1 MIMKKLLTLLL
12 FACIFVTGCDKNSL
26 KDAQSK
32 LETAHNYTASIVVSI
47 KGDFEKNDITYR
59 TRNKV
64 TIDRITG
71 TAKINADITTNNE
84 TRSETYYIKTD
95 KDNATT
101 YKKVDGI
108 YNATTEKKDQNSL
121 YYITAFINE
130 NSEVLRKEHIDNKTC
145 YVIVLKKDRIASFL
159 SSYYDVSF
167 INKDKISVTDD
178 ALIYIHV
185 DKNNNIESIEAGD
198 EKPYNVFDLNDGK
211 DFIITLKFNPSTN
224 KTSIEIGDAGRG
236 TPLSEDYEK
245 AMSWINDEK
254 TWNDIYAAK
263 THDYIQIVADG
274 EIPVFNK
281 EEKKWVAKT
290 KDDEDDKNQKIAA
303 SVLNEIDVD
312 NSSTKNDEDDD
323 LPF

>member
-1 MIMKKLLTLLL
+1 MKKLLTLLL

-185 DKNNNIESIEAGD
+185 DKNNNIESIEADFTKIVKYNNKSLERFYLLIDYVSFNENDEVKIPSQILENSVD
-198 EKPYNVFDLNDGK
+198 EKVLSIRRYAIDYVKEVNGLKLGNTITTNTIGYTIDSANLTVVDDVVKNGIIIIDGYTIEVQDGK
-211 DFIITLKFNPSTN
+211 I
-224 KTSIEIGDAGRG
+224 SI
-236 TPLSEDYEK
+236 PVLSE
-245 AMSWINDEK
+245 
-254 TWNDIYAAK
+254 
-263 THDYIQIVADG
+263 
-274 EIPVFNK
+274 
-281 EEKKWVAKT
+281 
-290 KDDEDDKNQKIAA
+290 
-303 SVLNEIDVD
+303 
-312 NSSTKNDEDDD
+312 
-323 LPF
+323 

>member
-1 MIMKKLLTLLL
+1 MKKLLTLLL

-26 KDAQSK
+26 KDAQAK

-84 TRSETYYIKTD
+84 TTSETYYIKTD

-130 NSEVLRKEHIDNKTC
+130 NSEVLRKEHIDDKTC

-185 DKNNNIESIEAGD
+185 DKNNNIESIEA
-198 EKPYNVFDLNDGK
+198 
-211 DFIITLKFNPSTN
+211 DFT
-224 KTSIEIGDAGRG
+224 EI
-236 TPLSEDYEK
+236 
-245 AMSWINDEK
+245 
-254 TWNDIYAAK
+254 
-263 THDYIQIVADG
+263 V
-274 EIPVFNK
+274 
-281 EEKKWVAKT
+281 
-290 KDDEDDKNQKIAA
+290 
-303 SVLNEIDVD
+303 
-312 NSSTKNDEDDD
+312 
-323 LPF
+323 

>member
-1 MIMKKLLTLLL
+1 MKKLLTLLL

-26 KDAQSK
+26 KDAQAK

-130 NSEVLRKEHIDNKTC
+130 NSEVLRKEHIDDKTC

-185 DKNNNIESIEAGD
+185 DKNNNIESIEADFTEIVKYNNKSLERFYLLIDYVSFNENDEVKIPSQILENSVD
-198 EKPYNVFDLNDGK
+198 EKVLSIRRYAIDYVKEVNGLKLGNTITTNTIGYTIDSANLTVVDDVVKNGIIIIDGYTIEVQDGK
-211 DFIITLKFNPSTN
+211 I
-224 KTSIEIGDAGRG
+224 SI
-236 TPLSEDYEK
+236 PVLSE
-245 AMSWINDEK
+245 
-254 TWNDIYAAK
+254 
-263 THDYIQIVADG
+263 
-274 EIPVFNK
+274 
-281 EEKKWVAKT
+281 
-290 KDDEDDKNQKIAA
+290 
-303 SVLNEIDVD
+303 
-312 NSSTKNDEDDD
+312 
-323 LPF
+323 

>member
-1 MIMKKLLTLLL
+1 MKKLLTLLL

-185 DKNNNIESIEAGD
+185 DKNNNIESIEADFTEIVKYNNKSLERFYLLIDYVSFNENDEVKIPSQILENSVD
-198 EKPYNVFDLNDGK
+198 EKVL
-211 DFIITLKFNPSTN
+211 
-224 KTSIEIGDAGRG
+224 SIN
-236 TPLSEDYEK
+236 LS
-245 AMSWINDEK
+245 
-254 TWNDIYAAK
+254 
-263 THDYIQIVADG
+263 
-274 EIPVFNK
+274 
-281 EEKKWVAKT
+281 
-290 KDDEDDKNQKIAA
+290 
-303 SVLNEIDVD
+303 
-312 NSSTKNDEDDD
+312 
-323 LPF
+323 

>member
-1 MIMKKLLTLLL
+1 MKKLLTLLL

-59 TRNKV
+59 TRNKI

-130 NSEVLRKEHIDNKTC
+130 NSEVLRKEHIDDKTC

-185 DKNNNIESIEAGD
+185 DKNNNIESIEADFTEIVKYNNKSLERFYLLIDYVSFNENDEVKIPSQILENSVD
-198 EKPYNVFDLNDGK
+198 EKVLSIRRYAIDYVKEVNGLKLGNTITTNTIGYTIDSANLTVVDDVVKNGIIIIDGYTIEVQDGK
-211 DFIITLKFNPSTN
+211 I
-224 KTSIEIGDAGRG
+224 SI
-236 TPLSEDYEK
+236 PVLSE
-245 AMSWINDEK
+245 
-254 TWNDIYAAK
+254 
-263 THDYIQIVADG
+263 
-274 EIPVFNK
+274 
-281 EEKKWVAKT
+281 
-290 KDDEDDKNQKIAA
+290 
-303 SVLNEIDVD
+303 
-312 NSSTKNDEDDD
+312 
-323 LPF
+323 

>member
-1 MIMKKLLTLLL
+1 MKKLLTLLL

-130 NSEVLRKEHIDNKTC
+130 NSEVLRKEHIDDKTC
-145 YVIVLKKDRIASFL
+145 YVIVLKKDRIVSFL

-185 DKNNNIESIEAGD
+185 DKNNNIESIEADFTEIVKYNNKSLERFYLLIDYVSFNENDEVKIPSQILENSVD
-198 EKPYNVFDLNDGK
+198 EKVLSIRRYAIDYVKEVNGLKLGNTITTNTIGYTIDSANLTVVDDIVKNGIIIIDGYTIEVQDGK
-211 DFIITLKFNPSTN
+211 I
-224 KTSIEIGDAGRG
+224 SI
-236 TPLSEDYEK
+236 PVLSE
-245 AMSWINDEK
+245 
-254 TWNDIYAAK
+254 
-263 THDYIQIVADG
+263 
-274 EIPVFNK
+274 
-281 EEKKWVAKT
+281 
-290 KDDEDDKNQKIAA
+290 
-303 SVLNEIDVD
+303 
-312 NSSTKNDEDDD
+312 
-323 LPF
+323 

>member
-1 MIMKKLLTLLL
+1 MKKLLTLLL

-185 DKNNNIESIEAGD
+185 DKNNNIESIEADFTKIVKYNNKSLERFYLLIDYVSFNENDEVKIPSQILENSVD
-198 EKPYNVFDLNDGK
+198 EKVLSIRRYAIDYVKEVNGLKLGNTITTNTIGYTIDSANLTVVDDIVKNGIIIIDGYTIEVQDGK
-211 DFIITLKFNPSTN
+211 I
-224 KTSIEIGDAGRG
+224 SI
-236 TPLSEDYEK
+236 PVLSE
-245 AMSWINDEK
+245 
-254 TWNDIYAAK
+254 
-263 THDYIQIVADG
+263 
-274 EIPVFNK
+274 
-281 EEKKWVAKT
+281 
-290 KDDEDDKNQKIAA
+290 
-303 SVLNEIDVD
+303 
-312 NSSTKNDEDDD
+312 
-323 LPF
+323 

>member
-1 MIMKKLLTLLL
+1 MKKLLTLLL

-26 KDAQSK
+26 KDAQAK

-130 NSEVLRKEHIDNKTC
+130 NSEVLRKERIDDKTC

-167 INKDKISVTDD
+167 INKDKVSVTDD

-185 DKNNNIESIEAGD
+185 DKNNNIESIEADFTEIVKYNNKSLERFYLLIDYVSFNENDEVKIPSQILENSVD
-198 EKPYNVFDLNDGK
+198 EKVLSIRRYAIDYVKEVNGLKLGNTITTNTIGYTIDSANLTVVDDVVKNGIIIIDGYTIEVQDGK
-211 DFIITLKFNPSTN
+211 I
-224 KTSIEIGDAGRG
+224 SI
-236 TPLSEDYEK
+236 PVLSE
-245 AMSWINDEK
+245 
-254 TWNDIYAAK
+254 
-263 THDYIQIVADG
+263 
-274 EIPVFNK
+274 
-281 EEKKWVAKT
+281 
-290 KDDEDDKNQKIAA
+290 
-303 SVLNEIDVD
+303 
-312 NSSTKNDEDDD
+312 
-323 LPF
+323 

>member
-1 MIMKKLLTLLL
+1 MKKLLTLLL

-185 DKNNNIESIEAGD
+185 DKNNNIESIEADFTEIVKYNNKSLERFYLLIDYVSFNENDEVKIPSQILENSVD
-198 EKPYNVFDLNDGK
+198 EKVLSIRRYAIDYVKEVNGLKLGNTITTNTIGYTIDSANLTVVDDIVKNGIIIIDGYTIEVQDGK
-211 DFIITLKFNPSTN
+211 I
-224 KTSIEIGDAGRG
+224 SI
-236 TPLSEDYEK
+236 PVLSE
-245 AMSWINDEK
+245 
-254 TWNDIYAAK
+254 
-263 THDYIQIVADG
+263 
-274 EIPVFNK
+274 
-281 EEKKWVAKT
+281 
-290 KDDEDDKNQKIAA
+290 
-303 SVLNEIDVD
+303 
-312 NSSTKNDEDDD
+312 
-323 LPF
+323 

>member
-1 MIMKKLLTLLL
+1 MKKLLTLLL

-84 TRSETYYIKTD
+84 TTSETYYIKTD

-130 NSEVLRKEHIDNKTC
+130 NSEVLRKEHIDDKTC

-167 INKDKISVTDD
+167 INKDKISVIDD

-185 DKNNNIESIEAGD
+185 DKNNNIESIEADFTEIVKYNNKSLERFYLLIDYVSFNENDEVKIPSQILENSVD
-198 EKPYNVFDLNDGK
+198 EKVLSIRRYAIDYVKEVNGLKLGNTITTNTIGYTIDSANLTVVDDIVKNGIIIIDGYTIEVQDGK
-211 DFIITLKFNPSTN
+211 I
-224 KTSIEIGDAGRG
+224 SI
-236 TPLSEDYEK
+236 PVLSE
-245 AMSWINDEK
+245 
-254 TWNDIYAAK
+254 
-263 THDYIQIVADG
+263 
-274 EIPVFNK
+274 
-281 EEKKWVAKT
+281 
-290 KDDEDDKNQKIAA
+290 
-303 SVLNEIDVD
+303 
-312 NSSTKNDEDDD
+312 
-323 LPF
+323 

>member
-1 MIMKKLLTLLL
+1 MKKLLTLLL

-185 DKNNNIESIEAGD
+185 DKNNNIESIEADFTKIVKYNNKSLERFYLLIDYVSFNENDEVKIPSQILENSVD
-198 EKPYNVFDLNDGK
+198 EKVLSIRRYAIDYVKEVNGLKLGNTITTNTIGYTIDSANLTVVDDVVKNGTIIIDGYTIEVQDGK
-211 DFIITLKFNPSTN
+211 I
-224 KTSIEIGDAGRG
+224 SI
-236 TPLSEDYEK
+236 PVLSE
-245 AMSWINDEK
+245 
-254 TWNDIYAAK
+254 
-263 THDYIQIVADG
+263 
-274 EIPVFNK
+274 
-281 EEKKWVAKT
+281 
-290 KDDEDDKNQKIAA
+290 
-303 SVLNEIDVD
+303 
-312 NSSTKNDEDDD
+312 
-323 LPF
+323 

>member
-1 MIMKKLLTLLL
+1 MKKLLTLLL

-26 KDAQSK
+26 KDAQAK

-185 DKNNNIESIEAGD
+185 DKNNNIESIEADFTEIVKYNNKSLERFYLLIDYVSFNENDEVKIPSQILENSVD
-198 EKPYNVFDLNDGK
+198 EKVLSIRRYAIDYVKEVNGLKLGNTITTNTIGYTIDSANLTVVDDIVKNGIIIIDGYTIEVQDGK
-211 DFIITLKFNPSTN
+211 I
-224 KTSIEIGDAGRG
+224 SI
-236 TPLSEDYEK
+236 PVLSE
-245 AMSWINDEK
+245 
-254 TWNDIYAAK
+254 
-263 THDYIQIVADG
+263 
-274 EIPVFNK
+274 
-281 EEKKWVAKT
+281 
-290 KDDEDDKNQKIAA
+290 
-303 SVLNEIDVD
+303 
-312 NSSTKNDEDDD
+312 
-323 LPF
+323 

>member
-1 MIMKKLLTLLL
+1 MKKLLTLLL

-185 DKNNNIESIEAGD
+185 DKNNNIESIEADFTEIVKYNNKSLERFYLLIDYVSFNENDEVKIPSQILENSVD
-198 EKPYNVFDLNDGK
+198 EKVLSIRRYAIDYVKEVNGLKLGNTITTNTIGYTIDSANLTVVDDVVKNGTIIIDGYTIEVQDGK
-211 DFIITLKFNPSTN
+211 I
-224 KTSIEIGDAGRG
+224 SI
-236 TPLSEDYEK
+236 PVLSE
-245 AMSWINDEK
+245 
-254 TWNDIYAAK
+254 
-263 THDYIQIVADG
+263 
-274 EIPVFNK
+274 
-281 EEKKWVAKT
+281 
-290 KDDEDDKNQKIAA
+290 
-303 SVLNEIDVD
+303 
-312 NSSTKNDEDDD
+312 
-323 LPF
+323 